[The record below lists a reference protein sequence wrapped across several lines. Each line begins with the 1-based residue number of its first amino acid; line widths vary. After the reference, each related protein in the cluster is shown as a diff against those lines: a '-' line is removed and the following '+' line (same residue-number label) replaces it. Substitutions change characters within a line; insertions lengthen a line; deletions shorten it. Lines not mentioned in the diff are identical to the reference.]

1 MSVKFS
7 QFTENATPDTDDYY
21 AGVKSSNGTN
31 MVVKHQ
37 NLGVNSGGVFLK
49 DGKFITG
56 PRTNTQLWHTAA
68 YDTVGNVDVAMETFV
83 AAASTPYCYKNVT
96 NNFLLAGGTLA
107 AYMGVLNTNLT
118 AVGNVTTGEDDLM
131 SYTLAA
137 NQLSAI
143 TKGVYIPFF
152 GYSANNANAKTV
164 KPKLGGTTLAT
175 ITLTASIIDQWG
187 GWIYVWKTGS
197 STQRVIGQYWHT
209 LVTGVL
215 EIKPIGL
222 AMALTDT
229 STIIA
234 KRTGEGVATNDIVE
248 WESQAIFM

>member
-7 QFTENATPDTDDYY
+7 QFTENTNPDTEDYY
-21 AGVKSSNGTN
+21 VGVKSSNGTN
-31 MVVKHQ
+31 MAVKHQ
-37 NLGVNSGGVFLK
+37 NLGINSGGVFLK
-49 DGKFITG
+49 SGKVITG
-56 PRTNTQLWHTAA
+56 SRVNNEAWYTAA
-68 YDTVGNVDVAMETFV
+68 YNTGSNADVAMETFV
-83 AAASTPYCYKNVT
+83 AGTTPYCYKSVT
-96 NNFLLAGGTLA
+96 NNFLLAGGSLA
-107 AYMGVLNTNLT
+107 AFTGVLNTNLT
-118 AVGNVTTGEDDLM
+118 SVGNVTTGEDDLM

-137 NQLSAI
+137 NQLSAV

-152 GYSANNANAKTV
+152 GYSANNANTKTV

-175 ITLTASIIDQWG
+175 ITLTPSIIDQWG

-215 EIKPIGL
+215 EVKPIGT